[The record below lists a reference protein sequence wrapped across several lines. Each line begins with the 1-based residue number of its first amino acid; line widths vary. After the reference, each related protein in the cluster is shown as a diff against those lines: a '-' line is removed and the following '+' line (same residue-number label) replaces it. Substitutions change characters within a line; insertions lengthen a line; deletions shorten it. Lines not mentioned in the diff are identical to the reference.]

1 MPIRTIPLR
10 ILGIC
15 SSLIKWSYLKNWKIF
30 LNFLFHLW
38 NLHQILNIFKKKM
51 IVIANVFPKLQTA
64 KYLVK
69 PLSGKLRFRTSFESQ
84 RVNRYQTVV
93 KSAWEHS
100 YHIFWSLWMEMTW
113 KISLLGKL
121 ETLGVFVNTLTAD
134 DKYPV
139 RNCENLK
146 FLIQIQ
152 LS

>member
-1 MPIRTIPLR
+1 MTSILFAIVRIR
-10 ILGIC
+10 
-15 SSLIKWSYLKNWKIF
+15 SSVFKCNYFFKKELF
-30 LNFLFHLW
+30 LHILFHLW
-38 NLHQILNIFKKKM
+38 NLHQILNIFKKRM
-51 IVIANVFPKLQTA
+51 IVIAYVFPKIQTA